1 MENTNNNSMSDLFD
15 KSKMSNEDIGKPVL
29 EFRDIVKKY
38 DGKNALDHL
47 TLTVNKGDIYGFVGE
62 NGAGKSTAMRVLAGL
77 IEVNSGEFLING
89 VSSTD
94 PRIIEERKKM
104 GAIIEQPALFHGFTA
119 YDNLKMNLILSGQ
132 KPDPERIKSILERV
146 GLKDLYN
153 SKKKAG
159 NFSLG
164 MRQRL
169 GIAMAFV
176 NNVDILILD
185 EPINGLDPTGIV
197 EIRNLILDLHKMGAT
212 IFISSHILTELSLI
226 ATRYGFISHGK
237 IVKELSTEELHNITE
252 KKTILKTTNNNLA
265 QEILKGDSIKV
276 ELVGDTLE
284 IAGEFE
290 LSKAVSLLSKEGID
304 VADFK
309 TINGSIEDYY
319 MHIINGGN
327 DNGQLN

>member
-1 MENTNNNSMSDLFD
+1 
-15 KSKMSNEDIGKPVL
+15 MSNEDIGKPVL

-185 EPINGLDPTGIV
+185 D
-197 EIRNLILDLHKMGAT
+197 
-212 IFISSHILTELSLI
+212 SSSAL
-226 ATRYGFISHGK
+226 
-237 IVKELSTEELHNITE
+237 
-252 KKTILKTTNNNLA
+252 
-265 QEILKGDSIKV
+265 
-276 ELVGDTLE
+276 
-284 IAGEFE
+284 
-290 LSKAVSLLSKEGID
+290 
-304 VADFK
+304 DFK
-309 TINGSIEDYY
+309 TEKNLRQSIKGLDKTLIVISQRASSV
-319 MHIINGGN
+319 MHMDRIIVL
-327 DNGQLN
+327 DNGEIEAIGSHNELLEKSSVYKEICHSQDVGRYNVY